1 MLLAGSSPGPVSAF
15 PVLAA
20 VAEFVLSSLAHGD
33 GDERGASCP
42 TSYSR
47 N

>member
-1 MLLAGSSPGPVSAF
+1 MLLAGFSPGPVSAF

-20 VAEFVLSSLAHGD
+20 VAQLVLSSLAHGD
-33 GDERGASCP
+33 GDERGVSCP